1 MSVYVGVPMWEFRGM
16 IMCHMVADT
25 EKELDAMAFELMLE
39 KEWKQEPKRETGIGS
54 LVHYD
59 ISKSK
64 RNEAIKMGAI
74 PLDDLYA
81 EVDVL
86 DRLANRPRKK
96 HPKVKAEKG
105 RSPKSRPLT

>member
-1 MSVYVGVPMWEFRGM
+1 MPVYVGVSMWEFRNM

-25 EKELDAMAFELMLE
+25 RAELDEMARELGL
-39 KEWKQEPKRETGIGS
+39 KPEWVQLPKRETGVGS

-59 ISKSK
+59 ISKTK
-64 RNEAIKMGAI
+64 RAQAVALGAI

-86 DRLANRPRKK
+86 SRLANRPRKK
-96 HPKVKAEKG
+96 HPKA
-105 RSPKSRPLT
+105 

>member
-1 MSVYVGVPMWEFRGM
+1 MWEFRGM

-25 EKELDAMAFELMLE
+25 RAELEEMARALNL
-39 KEWKQEPKRETGIGS
+39 KPEWVQEPKRETGVGS

-59 ISKSK
+59 IAKSK
-64 RNEAIKMGAI
+64 RHRAIQLGAI

-86 DRLANRPRKK
+86 DRLAWDGRPRKK
-96 HPKVKAEKG
+96 HPKKAHK
-105 RSPKSRPLT
+105 